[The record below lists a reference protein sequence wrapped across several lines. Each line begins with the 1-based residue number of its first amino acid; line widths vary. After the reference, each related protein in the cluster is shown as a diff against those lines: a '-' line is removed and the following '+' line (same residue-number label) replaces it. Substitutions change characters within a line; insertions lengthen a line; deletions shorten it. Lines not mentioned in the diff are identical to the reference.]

1 MRHLYGTNR
10 ANIAYLLRSGGVF
23 MRTVLLCIL
32 VGLSAG
38 ALFAQDVR
46 IEKTRT
52 SPVETKFAANGRIR
66 MDLCSAGID
75 VIGKEDDMLRVDADP
90 TRGNTRVSIR
100 VFGDRA
106 DVRVSGCPN
115 NNYRVTIEIPKSS
128 ALQIRMFAGE
138 LNVNDV
144 VGDKDVVL
152 HFGELNIDMG
162 KPEDYRYV
170 EASVNSGDLEA
181 GLFNVSKGGLFR
193 SFDHT
198 GPGKYR
204 VHAHVGAGQL
214 DLR

>member
-1 MRHLYGTNR
+1 MRNL
-10 ANIAYLLRSGGVF
+10 
-23 MRTVLLCIL
+23 LLCAL
-32 VGLSAG
+32 LSFCAG
-38 ALFAQDVR
+38 SLLAQDVR

-52 SPVETKFAANGRIR
+52 SPVETKFGPNGRIR

-75 VIGKEDDMLRVDADP
+75 VVGREDGMLRVDADP
-90 TRGNTRVSIR
+90 TRGNTKVSIR
-100 VFGDRA
+100 IFGDRA
-106 DVRVSGCPN
+106 DIRVTNCPN
-115 NNYRVTIEIPKSS
+115 NNYRVTIEVPKTS
-128 ALQIRMFAGE
+128 ALYIRMMAGE
-138 LNVNDV
+138 LNVRDV

-162 KPEDYRYV
+162 KAEDYRHV

-181 GLFNVSKGGLFR
+181 ALFNVSKGGLFR
-193 SFDHT
+193 SFDHN

>member
-1 MRHLYGTNR
+1 
-10 ANIAYLLRSGGVF
+10 

-75 VIGKEDDMLRVDADP
+75 VIGREDDMLRVDADP